1 MIRHV
6 VMFRWK
12 PETTADDV
20 AAIEE
25 GLSKLPGEIPE
36 IHRYTFGADAGI
48 NEGNFDF
55 VVVADFASTEDYR
68 VYRDHPVHRAFIA
81 ERTAPNMAE
90 RSAIQFAID

>member
-12 PETTADDV
+12 PETTPEDV

-25 GLSKLPGEIPE
+25 GLSKMPSEVPE
-36 IHRYTFGADAGI
+36 IQRYTYGADVGI

-55 VVVADFASTEDYR
+55 VVVADFATADDYV
-68 VYRDHPVHRAFIA
+68 VYRDHPTHRAFI
-81 ERTAPNMAE
+81 EQHTRPNMAE
-90 RSAIQFAID
+90 RASVQFEFD